1 MSMKLHIATHAQLI
15 NGDWY
20 KDGIA
25 VATPEKAD
33 FDSWIKNSYRTL
45 NLNYPKFFKMDR
57 LCKPAFLCAELV
69 LPNSF
74 SQEDKSQVGVLLY
87 NKTSSIDAD
96 LDHQNLI
103 TDWENFFPSPAVF
116 VYTLPNIMLGEICIR
131 HGFKGENLCLIAD
144 EFMAQDAVHQVKLLF
159 LAGMKHV
166 LVGWVDYFN
175 GSCKAWM
182 ALISDDGNAPNISQL
197 SAQFLQQL
205 DNVPTWKNS

>member
-1 MSMKLHIATHAQLI
+1 MSLNLHITAHAQLI
-15 NGDWY
+15 NGNWVKNGVEVISPQ
-20 KDGIA
+20 KD
-25 VATPEKAD
+25 D
-33 FDSWIKNSYRTL
+33 FDNWIKQSYREL
-45 NLNYPKFFKMDR
+45 NLSYPKFFKMDR

-69 LPNSF
+69 LQNLPA
-74 SQEDKSQVGVLLY
+74 EMDKNKVGVLLY
-87 NKTSSIDAD
+87 NQNSSIDAD
-96 LDHQNLI
+96 IEHQNLI
-103 TDWENFFPSPAVF
+103 TDWQNFFPSPAVF

-144 EFMAQDAVHQVKLLF
+144 QFNAQEAVQQAELLF

-205 DNVPTWKNS
+205 DNIPTWKNS